1 LVLVVMVIAVVESQ
15 QYNHMHKKDYKII
28 LTNGYEDG
36 IKGVH
41 LKNKKQQD
49 RAMKQFVA
57 GDLGPGEMGTGIEL
71 QDINPLVAKE
81 KEDMYQAQGFDE
93 YISEHLVSLNRS
105 LPDRRD
111 DWCKENI
118 LVEPNYLPST
128 SVIIIFHNEAWSTL
142 LRTIYSVIN
151 RSPSHLLAE
160 ILLVD
165 DASTLDHL
173 KDRLQKKVDEMG
185 PKVKLIRQSER
196 TGLMRTRMVGVMEST
211 SQVLTFLDSHVE
223 ATEGWLEPLL
233 ERIHLNPKAI
243 ACPVIEEVN
252 DKTFQYKFVT
262 RDLVGTFNWN
272 LDFGWTQIQRP
283 DWSPYDTPV
292 MAGGLFAIRKDWFSE
307 LGFYDEGME
316 IWGGEQLELSFKAW
330 MCGGTI
336 EIVPCSRVGHIFRT
350 FSPYKW
356 TSKVKLPEYNYKRVA
371 AVWMDHYAELYYD
384 RLGKTGNRREVNI
397 GQFGSVR
404 ERQALR
410 ESLQCKD
417 FHWYLE
423 EQMPHLY
430 NAQVKGAGEIRNFH
444 HNFCLDQQD
453 HENNVGLPVL
463 VFDCH
468 GEKGN
473 QYWYYR
479 SDRKISRD
487 VLCMVRRRKGSKN
500 ENHVELGACNDPNL
514 PEEYLTWDY
523 DPRTGLMKHDHSG
536 LCLKV
541 TRTPLKLWLKPCKME
556 DTEQRWYFT
565 NYEDEGIVE
574 RERRIEAESWDD
586 EEQELRKT
594 EL

>member
-1 LVLVVMVIAVVESQ
+1 MGRDTSVTISRDMSRRMEFMVLVVMVIAVVESQ

-28 LTNGYEDG
+28 LTNEYEDG

-111 DWCKENI
+111 DWCKNNV
-118 LVEPNYLPST
+118 LVDPAYLPST
-128 SVIIIFHNEAWSTL
+128 SVIVIFHNEAWSTL
-142 LRTIYSVIN
+142 IRTVYSVIN
-151 RSPSHLLAE
+151 RSPPHLLAE

-165 DASTLDHL
+165 DASTLPHL
-173 KDRLQKKVDEMG
+173 GERLQKMVDSMGDKVR
-185 PKVKLIRQSER
+185 LIRQPKR
-196 TGLMRTRMVGVMEST
+196 AGLMRTRMVGVMESK
-211 SQVLTFLDSHVE
+211 SQVPTFLDSHIE

-233 ERIHLNPKAI
+233 ERVHQNPKAI

-252 DKTFQYKFVT
+252 DKTFQYKVVT
-262 RDLVGTFNWN
+262 RDLVGVFFWN
-272 LDFGWTQIQRP
+272 LDFGWTAVKRP

-292 MAGGLFAIRKDWFSE
+292 MAGGLFSIRKDWFAE

-316 IWGGEQLELSFKAW
+316 IWGGEQLELSFKTW
-330 MCGGTI
+330 MCGGKI

-356 TSKVKLPEYNYKRVA
+356 DSDKTIPEYNYKRVA
-371 AVWMDHYAELYYD
+371 AVWMDQWAELYWD
-384 RLGKTGNRREVNI
+384 RLGNTWSSQDKNVGDFGNVDDRKELRR
-397 GQFGSVR
+397 
-404 ERQALR
+404 
-410 ESLQCKD
+410 SLQCQD
-417 FHWYLE
+417 FGWYLRE
-423 EQMPHLY
+423 VMPSLGELHII
-430 NAQVKGAGEIRNFH
+430 GMGEIRNPDY
-444 HNFCLDQQD
+444 NFCMDQQD
-453 HENNVGLPVL
+453 GEANVGLPVL

-479 SDRKISRD
+479 ADGRLSHDILCITAYNEWEDTEQSALKLSTCETADRWKYD
-487 VLCMVRRRKGSKN
+487 SK
-500 ENHVELGACNDPNL
+500 LL
-514 PEEYLTWDY
+514 QLTHE
-523 DPRTGLMKHDHSG
+523 PSG
-536 LCLKV
+536 LCVRV
-541 TRTPLKLWLKPCKME
+541 TRHPLKLWLVSCDEGDPHQK
-556 DTEQRWYFT
+556 WYFT
-565 NYEDEGIVE
+565 RYQEPE
-574 RERRIEAESWDD
+574 RDDSDGGRIE
-586 EEQELRKT
+586 L
-594 EL
+594 